1 MEQTLIVKVENV
13 YNEELTEKEEEDGKE
28 LVDEHEDVGNFDEKN
43 GNARNKSLVCKFC
56 SLTFSSRTTYQRHW
70 RSEHG
75 FKVGHYPCAECDH
88 IARTFATLKKH
99 IKSDHSGMR
108 KN

>member
-43 GNARNKSLVCKFC
+43 DKSLGCKFC
-56 SLTFSSRTTYQRHW
+56 SQTFSSRTTYQRHW

-88 IARTFATLKKH
+88 IAGTFATLKKH